1 MTHLLSPQLRPP
13 DHFGLVTRLT
23 LVLVTLC
30 YLSGVAHAQTNRW
43 DIGNPGSAGVVT
55 VSGSGLPFLVAEPGV
70 TLAWCQY
77 PANAVPCTNYATTY
91 TSASLSV
98 SCPTN
103 AQVVLQGSNTCQATD
118 DNFGNLGVYAPSG
131 MYSYTLTV
139 NGVST
144 GPYLGQIG
152 VSGPGAPSGS
162 LQANDA
168 GFFAGVPN
176 SSVNFV
182 SGNISSSAGLSFGTV
197 NATTTSSAA
206 QFLSNASNPAT
217 AGAVAL
223 ANSDSIFWRNFANNA
238 NEGLGV
244 NSSDVGTASFAG
256 GFALTGATAKLW
268 FGGFTSSFP
277 MLKPVSTG
285 LQLRLGDDSAFAGP
299 FDALS
304 YKVGGSQTLSGV
316 QGSTGANFFACT
328 GLFTSGDGVTT
339 DANGNCVDAGT
350 GTGPITA
357 PSSGLRIE
365 FGTGTGSGTITFSP
379 AFSGT
384 PIVLFTTGGIG
395 TTNYSGSIS
404 STSVTVN
411 SSDGA
416 PYTWFAIGP
425 K

>member
-1 MTHLLSPQLRPP
+1 
-13 DHFGLVTRLT
+13 VTT
-23 LVLVTLC
+23 
-30 YLSGVAHAQTNRW
+30 
-43 DIGNPGSAGVVT
+43 
-55 VSGSGLPFLVAEPGV
+55 SGSGLPFLVALPGV
-70 TLAWCQY
+70 SLQWCNY
-77 PANAVPCTNYATTY
+77 PANAIPCTNFANTY
-91 TSASLSV
+91 PSLTSV
-98 SCPTN
+98 SPCPTN
-103 AQVVLQGSNTCQATD
+103 AQIVLQDSNTCQATG
-118 DNFGNLGVYAPSG
+118 DNFGNLGVYTPSG
-131 MYSYTLTV
+131 TYAYTLTV
-139 NGVST
+139 NGISM
-144 GPYLGQIG
+144 GPFVTTVAVG
-152 VSGPGAPSGS
+152 SPGGS
-162 LQANDA
+162 NCELEANDA
-168 GFFAGVPN
+168 GSFGGVPN
-176 SSVNFV
+176 TCANF
-182 SGNISSSAGLSFGTV
+182 STGNIVSTANISAANV
-197 NATTTSSAA
+197 AATATSSAA
-206 QFLSNASNPAT
+206 QFLSTASNPAT

-304 YKVGGSQTLSGV
+304 YKVGGSQTLTGV

-328 GLFTSGDGVTT
+328 GSFTSGDGVTT

-384 PIVLFTTGGIG
+384 PVVLFTTGGIG
-395 TTNYSGSIS
+395 TTNYSGSITN
-404 STSVTVN
+404 TSVTVN

>member
-1 MTHLLSPQLRPP
+1 MTNSLLPRARRLAHL
-13 DHFGLVTRLT
+13 GLVTRLT
-23 LVLVTLC
+23 LVLVTVC
-30 YLSGVAHAQTNRW
+30 YLSGVSQAQTNRW

-55 VSGSGLPFLVAEPGV
+55 ISGSGLPFLVAEPGV

-91 TSASLSV
+91 TSATLGT

-103 AQVVLQGSNTCQATD
+103 AQVVLQGSNTCQSTD

-139 NGVST
+139 NGVSS

-152 VSGPGAPSGS
+152 VSGPGSPSGS
-162 LQANDA
+162 LQYNDG

-176 SSVNFV
+176 SSVNSV
-182 SGNISSSAGLSFGTV
+182 SGNITSTAQIAAGNLV
-197 NATTTSSAA
+197 ATTTSAA
-206 QFLSNASNPAT
+206 AEFLSTASNPAT

-238 NEGLGV
+238 NEGFSV
-244 NSSDVGTASFAG
+244 DSSDRGHASFAG

-277 MLKPVSTG
+277 MLKPVSSG
-285 LQLRLGDDSAFAGP
+285 LIVRVGDDSADGALE
-299 FDALS
+299 ALS
-304 YKVGGSQTLSGV
+304 LAINGSQALTSV
-316 QGSTGANFFACT
+316 EGSTGTKLLACT
-328 GLFTSGDGVTT
+328 GAFTSGNAVAT
-339 DANGNCVDAGT
+339 DANGNCVDGGSGT
-350 GTGPITA
+350 IAT
-357 PSSGLRIE
+357 PSSPLRIE

-379 AFSGT
+379 AFSSA
-384 PIVLFTTGGIG
+384 PVVLFTTGGIG
-395 TTNYSGSIS
+395 TTNYSGSIT
-404 STSVTVN
+404 STTVTVN